1 MAFYVFLLFS
11 QTIKIQLK
19 RPKYLRAGCKRT
31 FVDVNEQ
38 KQVCVFLCLHKD
50 DSNVTNVTSPLLL
63 NSFMLAGV
71 RKWKQRYRLF
81 LHVVCLPTKLP
92 IFLFL
97 VISAFFALKQV
108 RFGKLATLEKVLKA
122 CAVEFLGIQEESYE
136 EEIARRNIDV
146 FLLDGRARV
155 MDATFPYNKTS
166 FNFTYLKVGIF

>member
-1 MAFYVFLLFS
+1 MRV
-11 QTIKIQLK
+11 
-19 RPKYLRAGCKRT
+19 GCKRT
-31 FVDVNEQ
+31 FVDVDEQ

-50 DSNVTNVTSPLLL
+50 NSNVTNVPSPVVL
-63 NSFMLAGV
+63 NSFMLSGV

-97 VISAFFALKQV
+97 VIYAFFNWKQI
-108 RFGKLATLEKVLKA
+108 RFGKLATLQNVVKA

-136 EEIARRNIDV
+136 EEIARRNIDI

-155 MDATFPYNKTS
+155 KKLTETFYFLPFLIYSHFFPLLSNS
-166 FNFTYLKVGIF
+166 FVGKCFLSAK